1 MSQELSVP
9 AILESLSSIIPTDSA
24 GCEPNALVECE
35 HGCTLQQEGLDMG
48 SVGEECETDE
58 MSLPGGYIG
67 GAQVDC
73 SAGMTA
79 ETNLFPLGA
88 LVCVRNGEGALERVC
103 VNLFT
108 SPK

>member
-1 MSQELSVP
+1 MPAICHVYMRRKKERSDGLSVSQELSVP
-9 AILESLSSIIPTDSA
+9 ATRSESLSSIIPTDSA

-35 HGCTLQQEGLDMG
+35 HGCTLQQEGLDTD

-79 ETNLFPLGA
+79 ETN
-88 LVCVRNGEGALERVC
+88 
-103 VNLFT
+103 
-108 SPK
+108 